1 MTTYDFAGETSR
13 ITARSAIAT
22 RVIHVVAD
30 FYRAWKNRRAF
41 YRLGEMSDA
50 ELADIGL
57 TRSDLHVAI
66 DVPFGS
72 DPTMR
77 LRSITSARTGTIED
91 FARQVA

>member
-1 MTTYDFAGETSR
+1 MTTFDFATETSR
-13 ITARSAIAT
+13 ITSRPAAAT
-22 RVIHVVAD
+22 RMVNTVSN

-72 DPTMR
+72 DPTVR
-77 LRSITSARTGTIED
+77 LRSIAVERAETIED
-91 FARQVA
+91 LARKVA